1 MYPINFTEKY
11 KKLCLSLDYNG
22 ANSYLFVNSK
32 EIHKF
37 KGNNSEI
44 VKLLQFPV
52 MSRKY
57 FKGLD
62 RR

>member
-44 VKLLQFPV
+44 VKFLQFPV